1 VEALR
6 RSKYISLLVV
16 VSALIAYTYSM
27 RYRTIE
33 SPGAPD
39 LGLVSSSVAG
49 FTGRD
54 ETLEAESLLLLG
66 ADATLFR
73 TYRREGSPPIWLF
86 LGYFGSQQEY
96 SQIHS
101 PKNCYPGAGWNILRE
116 GTVSVE
122 APSGALRA
130 KRLVISDGIGKRI
143 VVYWFSTPAGALT
156 DEFALKWYQTKRSLF
171 GKPQESTFVRF
182 STPVPEGMDES
193 TVEGNLL
200 HFIESM
206 TISVESV
213 LGGRATKGYSNGTT
227 AGSFGD

>member
-1 VEALR
+1 MR
-6 RSKYISLLVV
+6 RSKYISLLVIASV
-16 VSALIAYTYSM
+16 LIAYTYLM

-33 SPGAPD
+33 APMAPD
-39 LGLVSSSVAG
+39 LGLVPSDVAG
-49 FTGRD
+49 YTGRD
-54 ETLEAESLLLLG
+54 EILEAESLLLLG

-73 TYRREGSPPIWLF
+73 TYRREGVPPIRLF

-101 PKNCYPGAGWNILRE
+101 PKNCYPGAGWNILHE
-116 GTVSVE
+116 GTVTID

-130 KRLVISDGIGKRI
+130 KRLVISDGIGTRI
-143 VVYWFSTPAGALT
+143 VVYWFSTPSGALT

-182 STPVPEGMDES
+182 STPVTEGTDES
-193 TVEGNLL
+193 TVEENLL
-200 HFIESM
+200 YFIESM

-213 LGGRATKGYSNGTT
+213 LGGRKRKGSDDGTK
-227 AGSFGD
+227 AGSFGS